1 MAQWYKP
8 KTLQLEARDTGSW
21 TRSSLFL
28 LLHPEL
34 RACLCLNG
42 SMEAANI
49 HQSLKSRFIS
59 IADYIPI
66 DIESPTALFKA
77 LKDGILLCKLVN
89 WAAPG
94 TIDERA
100 INRTRP
106 NVYTIHENLTLALN
120 SASSIG
126 CGIVN
131 IGPEDILSG
140 TPHLVLGLLWQL
152 IRVKSICVIS
162 LLTS

>member
-1 MAQWYKP
+1 M
-8 KTLQLEARDTGSW
+8 KT
-21 TRSSLFL
+21 
-28 LLHPEL
+28 
-34 RACLCLNG
+34 
-42 SMEAANI
+42 
-49 HQSLKSRFIS
+49 RFIF

-66 DIESPTALFKA
+66 DGESPTALFRA
-77 LKDGILLCKLVN
+77 LRDGMILCKLVN

-100 INRTRP
+100 INRSRP

-152 IRVKSICVIS
+152 IRVKCIFVLYLLSRS
-162 LLTS
+162 LGLCRLAPSLFCKM